1 MRQRRGGC
9 SLLELMDVPPALR
22 VAFAPGMTSP
32 FEFVLHRMDHG
43 CSFVLG
49 DFGLCEASPQH
60 RAINTNSL
68 PA

>member
-1 MRQRRGGC
+1 
-9 SLLELMDVPPALR
+9 MDAPPALS

-49 DFGLCEASPQH
+49 DFGLYEASPQH
-60 RAINTNSL
+60 RTINTNSL